1 MNIENQY
8 DYIIVGA
15 GAAGCVLANRL
26 SSDQTQTVLLL
37 EAGTA
42 SRSWQLRMPMA
53 ALDGLSQSTKFSWN
67 NWSEAEP
74 RLKLRRLFVPGGK
87 VIGGSSSINGMVHVR
102 GNSKE
107 FDAWAKHGCHGWDFE
122 SVLPY
127 FKKSESYQGQGDGLR
142 GTEGPLIVH
151 KTSPTN
157 PLDQAFIQSGEQA
170 GYGITED
177 FNGHQQEGFG
187 SYDHTIDKGQR
198 VSTATAYLN
207 PISYRSNLIVKS
219 QTRVKRVQ
227 LDNLKATAVEYEDS
241 IGSHKVFANREIIL
255 SGGAIWSPHLL
266 QQSGIG
272 DADQLRAAGIKVHH
286 HLASVGNGLQNHI
299 DVVLQY
305 ACKEPVS
312 ILNMTRPWNRAIQGM
327 YWFTKFG
334 GYYSTCPFV
343 AGAFIKSSDTQP
355 YPDIQVIFTPL
366 ATEPTTQRPKTS
378 HGFQAHIGLQKYT
391 SKGSVT
397 PKCNQSEQPPE
408 IRFNLLE
415 QQDDR
420 TRLVHAIRHFREV
433 FKQPAFSKFCGEEL
447 LPGPSIVSDSDLSR
461 WLENHA
467 GCAHHVSASCRMGP
481 ADNQNSVVDPE
492 CRVIGIEGLRIV
504 DASIMPEIVNSNTH
518 ATVVMLAEKASDHI
532 LGKTN

>member
-1 MNIENQY
+1 MSVDKQY

-26 SSDQTQTVLLL
+26 SSDQNNTVLLL

-42 SRSWQLRMPMA
+42 SRSWRLRMPMA
-53 ALDGLSQSTKFSWN
+53 ALDRLSQSQKFSWN
-67 NWSEAEP
+67 NWSEAESQ
-74 RLKLRRLFVPGGK
+74 LGLRRLFVPGGR

-102 GNSKE
+102 GNPEE
-107 FDAWAKHGCHGWDFE
+107 FDTWANYGCLGWDFE

-127 FKKSESYQGQGDGLR
+127 FKKSESYQGLGNNFR
-142 GTEGPLIVH
+142 GTKGPLIVH

-157 PLDQAFIQSGEQA
+157 PLDEAFIQSGEQA

-177 FNGHQQEGFG
+177 FNGPQQEGFG
-187 SYDHTIDKGQR
+187 SYDHAIDKGQR
-198 VSTATAYLN
+198 VSTATAYLE
-207 PISYRSNLIVKS
+207 PVSHRSNLIVKS
-219 QTRVKRVQ
+219 QSRVKRVQ
-227 LDNLKATAVEYEDS
+227 LDNLKATAVEFEDS
-241 IGSHKVFANREIIL
+241 AGRHKVFANREIIL
-255 SGGAIWSPHLL
+255 CGGAIWSPHLL

-272 DADQLRAAGIKVHH
+272 DADQLRTAGIMLQH
-286 HLASVGNGLQNHI
+286 HLASVGSGLQNHI

-327 YWFTKFG
+327 NWFANCG
-334 GYYSTCPFV
+334 GYYGTCPFV
-343 AGAFIKSSDTQP
+343 AGAFIKSSNREP

-366 ATEPTTQRPKTS
+366 ATEPTSQKPKST
-378 HGFQAHIGLQKYT
+378 HGFQAHIGLQKYAT
-391 SKGSVT
+391 KGLVT
-397 PKCNQSEQPPE
+397 PTSNQFEDPPV

-415 QQDDR
+415 RQDDI
-420 TRLVHAIRHFREV
+420 TRMVYGIRHLREV

-447 LPGPSIVSDSDLSR
+447 LPGPSIVSDTDLGR
-461 WLENHA
+461 WLESYA

-481 ADNQNSVVDPE
+481 ADGEDSVVDPE

-518 ATVVMLAEKASDHI
+518 ATVVMLAEKASDMI
-532 LGKTN
+532 LGYAN